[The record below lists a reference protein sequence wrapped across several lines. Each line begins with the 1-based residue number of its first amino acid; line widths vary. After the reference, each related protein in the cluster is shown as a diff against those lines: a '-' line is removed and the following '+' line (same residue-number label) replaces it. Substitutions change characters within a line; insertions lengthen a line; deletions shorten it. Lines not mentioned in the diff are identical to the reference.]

1 MTELNL
7 KLTKQTH
14 DTGRLPIYVRTSG
27 LKRGEGVCSKGA
39 YFRELTIIITELP
52 AVVSWLAV
60 DISHANR

>member
-27 LKRGEGVCSKGA
+27 LKKGEGVCSKGA
-39 YFRELTIIITELP
+39 YFRELI
-52 AVVSWLAV
+52 
-60 DISHANR
+60 R